1 MSRTFHE
8 NSRRKVWVIGESS
21 GLQGE
26 QITGNLNINFLNI
39 LNQAMWSLFSWRNN
53 LKRAKV
59 YDKRLHNSKKV
70 GHRGWYSKKILWI
83 NGNRITSS
91 YWRFEP
97 TKRGYCL
104 SFFFFFLLVF
114 YLNISS
120 RWSTPSRK
128 V

>member
-1 MSRTFHE
+1 MNRTFHE

-39 LNQAMWSLFSWRNN
+39 LNQAMWNLFLWRNN

-70 GHRGWYSKKILWI
+70 GYRGWYSKKILWI

-104 SFFFFFLLVF
+104 SFFFFFLPVL